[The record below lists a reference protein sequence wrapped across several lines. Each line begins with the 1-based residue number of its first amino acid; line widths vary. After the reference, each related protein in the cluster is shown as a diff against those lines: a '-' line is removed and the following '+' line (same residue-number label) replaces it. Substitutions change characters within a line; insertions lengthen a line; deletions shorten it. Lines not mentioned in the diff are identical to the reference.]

1 MLLTPTELERLTIFS
16 AAELARRRR
25 AKGLKL
31 NYPEAVAIIT
41 DEILEGAREGRS
53 VADLI
58 GYGSTILSTDDV
70 LSGIAA
76 MMNIIQVE
84 CVFPDGTKL
93 VTVHEPIRPAPGA
106 AADPEH
112 PGQITA
118 ADGSI
123 DLNAGRRS
131 VTLKAR
137 NTGDRPIQIGS
148 HFHFFEVNKAMEFD
162 RAAAFGMRL
171 DIPAGTAVR
180 FEPGAWKEVTL
191 VTMGGRE
198 RIDRPEQ
205 PHQRI
210 ELGPCG
216 ARRRA
221 RTGEETRLQGHM
233 IWHASTAAITPRF
246 TVRPPATLSASA
258 TPR

>member
-1 MLLTPTELERLTIFS
+1 MRWLPIRFQMTLNFRASCHFSRSPPRVTRAPIFAFSSTEVRTMLLTPTELERLTIFN

-41 DEILEGAREGRS
+41 DEILEGARESRS

-106 AADPEH
+106 APDLEH
-112 PGQITA
+112 PGLVTA
-118 ADGSI
+118 A
-123 DLNAGRRS
+123 
-131 VTLKAR
+131 
-137 NTGDRPIQIGS
+137 
-148 HFHFFEVNKAMEFD
+148 
-162 RAAAFGMRL
+162 
-171 DIPAGTAVR
+171 
-180 FEPGAWKEVTL
+180 
-191 VTMGGRE
+191 
-198 RIDRPEQ
+198 
-205 PHQRI
+205 
-210 ELGPCG
+210 
-216 ARRRA
+216 
-221 RTGEETRLQGHM
+221 
-233 IWHASTAAITPRF
+233 
-246 TVRPPATLSASA
+246 
-258 TPR
+258 